1 MISKNRA
8 TLIGLIAIVLWA
20 SIVGL
25 IRGVSQ
31 GLGATG
37 GAAMIYTV
45 ASVLLLATVG
55 FTRLRDMPRRYLFW
69 GSLLF
74 VSYELCLSLSIGYAN
89 TGQQA
94 IEVGMVNYLWPTFTM
109 VAAILFNG
117 QRANWLVV
125 PGLLVSLAGIGWVLG
140 GERGVDLASMLENVQ
155 DNPLSYGLAFSGALI
170 WAAYCAVTARMAEG
184 KNGITLFF
192 MLTALA
198 LSIFWSG
205 LAAGLNYAV
214 VFVLI
219 QLLHWTVATKQP
231 AVTAPAMAARL
242 KDMGRPNAVDGFV
255 DEVAHLIRSQV
266 AAVIGN
272 LVAVM
277 PTVLLLSAAW
287 FWLIRRM
294 IVRPLK
300 QASHMAYAI
309 ADGDPNLFLIER
321 RTKGLVELAT
331 NLSGEYAAKTCCV
344 VGVGGKL
351 IRSDKPLVAS
361 LVRAINQ
368 GSEFVADYPNE
379 TARIYSPYSK
389 VPVEDLRAVLGTLTH
404 RNHPSGVALQKEVEF
419 YARDFKLVGVLKPST
434 DAARFAQHVTVDVL
448 A

>member
-140 GERGVDLASMLENVQ
+140 GERGVDLAGMLENVQ

-198 LSIFWSG
+198 LWGKFLVGGGGGMHWSVPTVIQLA
-205 LAAGLNYAV
+205 LAAAAMGFGYAAWNV
-214 VFVLI
+214 GI
-219 QLLHWTVATKQP
+219 LHGN
-231 AVTAPAMAARL
+231 VTILAGASYFIP
-242 KDMGRPNAVDGFV
+242 V
-255 DEVAHLIRSQV
+255 
-266 AAVIGN
+266 
-272 LVAVM
+272 
-277 PTVLLLSAAW
+277 LSASLAAALLRVPLPAS
-287 FWLIRRM
+287 FWIGAFM
-294 IVRPLK
+294 VCGG
-300 QASHMAYAI
+300 AI
-309 ADGDPNLFLIER
+309 LCW
-321 RTKGLVELAT
+321 LAT
-331 NLSGEYAAKTCCV
+331 RG
-344 VGVGGKL
+344 
-351 IRSDKPLVAS
+351 RAS
-361 LVRAINQ
+361 
-368 GSEFVADYPNE
+368 
-379 TARIYSPYSK
+379 
-389 VPVEDLRAVLGTLTH
+389 
-404 RNHPSGVALQKEVEF
+404 
-419 YARDFKLVGVLKPST
+419 
-434 DAARFAQHVTVDVL
+434 
-448 A
+448 